1 MTGATRLAWVSDIFA
16 FLSIKSVEIK
26 VGSEVLMSD
35 NPTIPLASNGGVQGQ
50 RHDIAVSVEKVRGA
64 LEALRFGSIT
74 LTVHDAR
81 VVQIDV
87 TEKTRL
93 TA

>member
-1 MTGATRLAWVSDIFA
+1 M
-16 FLSIKSVEIK
+16 
-26 VGSEVLMSD
+26 SEHKPIELR
-35 NPTIPLASNGGVQGQ
+35 PARTEGQ
-50 RHDIAVSVEKVRGA
+50 RPDITVSIDKVRGV

-93 TA
+93 TN

>member
-1 MTGATRLAWVSDIFA
+1 
-16 FLSIKSVEIK
+16 
-26 VGSEVLMSD
+26 MSD
-35 NPTIPLASNGGVQGQ
+35 NRPIEFI
-50 RHDIAVSVEKVRGA
+50 RHDQPQRKDIATSIQKVRDV
-64 LEALRFGSIT
+64 LEQLRFGSIT

-93 TA
+93 GA

>member
-1 MTGATRLAWVSDIFA
+1 
-16 FLSIKSVEIK
+16 
-26 VGSEVLMSD
+26 MSD
-35 NPTIPLASNGGVQGQ
+35 NPASESARNGRGGGE
-50 RHDIAVSVEKVRGA
+50 RHDIAVSIQKVRGV

-87 TEKTRL
+87 TERSRL

>member
-1 MTGATRLAWVSDIFA
+1 MTDHRPIDIRPTRLESARLDS
-16 FLSIKSVEIK
+16 
-26 VGSEVLMSD
+26 
-35 NPTIPLASNGGVQGQ
+35 PRP
-50 RHDIAVSVEKVRGA
+50 DIAASIDKVRGV
-64 LEALRFGSIT
+64 LEGLRFGSIT

>member
-1 MTGATRLAWVSDIFA
+1 
-16 FLSIKSVEIK
+16 
-26 VGSEVLMSD
+26 MSD
-35 NPTIPLASNGGVQGQ
+35 NRPVELVRNARSDGQ
-50 RHDIAVSVEKVRGA
+50 RHDIAQSIDKVRSV
-64 LEALRFGSIT
+64 LEGLRFGSIT

>member
-1 MTGATRLAWVSDIFA
+1 MTEHRPIDIRHTRPD
-16 FLSIKSVEIK
+16 
-26 VGSEVLMSD
+26 
-35 NPTIPLASNGGVQGQ
+35 GQ
-50 RHDIAVSVEKVRGA
+50 RADIAASIEKVRDVLDG
-64 LEALRFGSIT
+64 LRFGSIT
-74 LTVHDAR
+74 LTVHDSR

>member
-1 MTGATRLAWVSDIFA
+1 MTNSQ
-16 FLSIKSVEIK
+16 
-26 VGSEVLMSD
+26 
-35 NPTIPLASNGGVQGQ
+35 PLDYI
-50 RHDIAVSVEKVRGA
+50 RHDRPEGERRDIVTSVDKVRSV
-64 LEALRFGSIT
+64 LESLRFGSIT

-93 TA
+93 GT

>member
-1 MTGATRLAWVSDIFA
+1 MTNSQ
-16 FLSIKSVEIK
+16 
-26 VGSEVLMSD
+26 
-35 NPTIPLASNGGVQGQ
+35 PLDYI
-50 RHDIAVSVEKVRGA
+50 RHDRPEGERRDIVTSVDKVRSV
-64 LEALRFGSIT
+64 LESLRFGSIT

-93 TA
+93 GA

>member
-1 MTGATRLAWVSDIFA
+1 M
-16 FLSIKSVEIK
+16 
-26 VGSEVLMSD
+26 SEHK
-35 NPTIPLASNGGVQGQ
+35 TIELRHARIESHRAEAQ
-50 RHDIAVSVEKVRGA
+50 RPDIAASIDKVRGV

-93 TA
+93 TN

>member
-1 MTGATRLAWVSDIFA
+1 MSEHKAIDIRHVRA
-16 FLSIKSVEIK
+16 
-26 VGSEVLMSD
+26 D
-35 NPTIPLASNGGVQGQ
+35 GQ
-50 RHDIAVSVEKVRGA
+50 RPDIAASIDKVRGV
-64 LEALRFGSIT
+64 LEGLRFGSIT

-93 TA
+93 TS

>member
-1 MTGATRLAWVSDIFA
+1 MTEQRPNEFR
-16 FLSIKSVEIK
+16 
-26 VGSEVLMSD
+26 
-35 NPTIPLASNGGVQGQ
+35 NGRADGQ
-50 RHDIAVSVEKVRGA
+50 RIDIVASVEKVRDVLQG
-64 LEALRFGSIT
+64 LRFGSIT

>member
-1 MTGATRLAWVSDIFA
+1 MNSHRPIDIRQAQGA
-16 FLSIKSVEIK
+16 
-26 VGSEVLMSD
+26 
-35 NPTIPLASNGGVQGQ
+35 PL
-50 RHDIAVSVEKVRGA
+50 RPDIAASIDKVQDVLNG
-64 LEALRFGSIT
+64 LRFGSIT

-93 TA
+93 NG

>member
-1 MTGATRLAWVSDIFA
+1 MSNNEPERFAPSKHISGHPVRLDIER
-16 FLSIKSVEIK
+16 SV
-26 VGSEVLMSD
+26 
-35 NPTIPLASNGGVQGQ
+35 A
-50 RHDIAVSVEKVRGA
+50 AVRNA

-81 VVQIDV
+81 VVQLDV
-87 TEKTRL
+87 TEKTRF

>member
-1 MTGATRLAWVSDIFA
+1 
-16 FLSIKSVEIK
+16 
-26 VGSEVLMSD
+26 MS
-35 NPTIPLASNGGVQGQ
+35 NNRPIEYI
-50 RHDIAVSVEKVRGA
+50 RHDRDRAEGERKDIVTSVDKVRTV
-64 LEALRFGSIT
+64 LESLRFGSIT

-93 TA
+93 GA

>member
-1 MTGATRLAWVSDIFA
+1 MSENRSIEFARNGRSD
-16 FLSIKSVEIK
+16 
-26 VGSEVLMSD
+26 
-35 NPTIPLASNGGVQGQ
+35 GQ
-50 RHDIAVSVEKVRGA
+50 RHDIAVTIDKVRNV
-64 LEALRFGSIT
+64 LEALRFGSVT

>member
-1 MTGATRLAWVSDIFA
+1 MSEHRPIEFVRPEPSQRKDIHVSID
-16 FLSIKSVEIK
+16 
-26 VGSEVLMSD
+26 
-35 NPTIPLASNGGVQGQ
+35 
-50 RHDIAVSVEKVRGA
+50 KVRDV
-64 LEALRFGSIT
+64 LEQLRFGSIT

-93 TA
+93 GA

>member
-1 MTGATRLAWVSDIFA
+1 
-16 FLSIKSVEIK
+16 
-26 VGSEVLMSD
+26 MS
-35 NPTIPLASNGGVQGQ
+35 NNRPIEYI
-50 RHDIAVSVEKVRGA
+50 RHDRAMPERVVPDRAEAERKDIVTSVDKVRSV
-64 LEALRFGSIT
+64 LESLRFGSIT

-93 TA
+93 SA

>member
-1 MTGATRLAWVSDIFA
+1 
-16 FLSIKSVEIK
+16 
-26 VGSEVLMSD
+26 MSD
-35 NPTIPLASNGGVQGQ
+35 NRPIEFARNGRHDGQ
-50 RHDIAVSVEKVRGA
+50 RHDIAASIDKVRSV
-64 LEALRFGSIT
+64 LEALRFGSVT

>member
-1 MTGATRLAWVSDIFA
+1 MNEQGHSAFHAARVDATR
-16 FLSIKSVEIK
+16 
-26 VGSEVLMSD
+26 
-35 NPTIPLASNGGVQGQ
+35 P
-50 RHDIAVSVEKVRGA
+50 DIAASIDKVRGV
-64 LEALRFGSIT
+64 LEGLRFGSIT

-93 TA
+93 TAG

>member
-1 MTGATRLAWVSDIFA
+1 MSEHDINHA
-16 FLSIKSVEIK
+16 AVRAEHRA
-26 VGSEVLMSD
+26 E
-35 NPTIPLASNGGVQGQ
+35 P
-50 RHDIAVSVEKVRGA
+50 RHDIAVSIDAVRAA

-81 VVQIDV
+81 VVQLDV
-87 TEKTRL
+87 TEKRRF

>member
-1 MTGATRLAWVSDIFA
+1 MTDTRPTDLRNGRTDAQRSDITI
-16 FLSIKSVEIK
+16 SI
-26 VGSEVLMSD
+26 D
-35 NPTIPLASNGGVQGQ
+35 
-50 RHDIAVSVEKVRGA
+50 KVRGVLA
-64 LEALRFGSIT
+64 GLKFGSIT

-93 TA
+93 TS

>member
-1 MTGATRLAWVSDIFA
+1 MSEKAMTDIRNDPAAAT
-16 FLSIKSVEIK
+16 
-26 VGSEVLMSD
+26 
-35 NPTIPLASNGGVQGQ
+35 
-50 RHDIAVSVEKVRGA
+50 RHDIALSIDKVRGV

-93 TA
+93 HA

>member
-1 MTGATRLAWVSDIFA
+1 MSEHRPIDI
-16 FLSIKSVEIK
+16 
-26 VGSEVLMSD
+26 
-35 NPTIPLASNGGVQGQ
+35 
-50 RHDIAVSVEKVRGA
+50 RHARPDSPRVDIAASIEKVREV
-64 LEALRFGSIT
+64 LEGLRFGSIT

>member
-1 MTGATRLAWVSDIFA
+1 
-16 FLSIKSVEIK
+16 
-26 VGSEVLMSD
+26 MSD
-35 NPTIPLASNGGVQGQ
+35 HRPIELRHNRTELRLDARPGARPDISASIDKIRDV
-50 RHDIAVSVEKVRGA
+50 
-64 LEALRFGSIT
+64 LEGLRFGSIT

-93 TA
+93 SA

>member
-1 MTGATRLAWVSDIFA
+1 MTDQRLTDHAHSATDTQRIDI
-16 FLSIKSVEIK
+16 
-26 VGSEVLMSD
+26 
-35 NPTIPLASNGGVQGQ
+35 
-50 RHDIAVSVEKVRGA
+50 IAVVEQIGEA
-64 LEALRFGSIT
+64 LAGLRFGSIT

>member
-1 MTGATRLAWVSDIFA
+1 MTEQRP
-16 FLSIKSVEIK
+16 
-26 VGSEVLMSD
+26 SEFRNARPD
-35 NPTIPLASNGGVQGQ
+35 GQ
-50 RHDIAVSVEKVRGA
+50 RIDIAASIEKVRDVLQG
-64 LEALRFGSIT
+64 LRFGSIT